1 MKIKILVTSL
11 LLFFLPLSSLAG
23 TKAYKCDKKIY
34 NLEKQ
39 LKYAKNYGNTYRVQ
53 ALERAVSNVKSNCYD
68 HYSGATGPTRLYDH
82 YSGATGPTR
91 LYDNNSRERLLELEL
106 KELKEIIEELKNID

>member
-1 MKIKILVTSL
+1 M
-11 LLFFLPLSSLAG
+11 AG

-39 LKYAKNYGNTYRVQ
+39 LKYAKDYGNTYRVQ
-53 ALERAVSNVKSNCYD
+53 ALERAISNVKSNC
-68 HYSGATGPTRLYDH
+68 YDH